1 MPYGR
6 STGPSIAHRTA
17 IPGDNG
23 DESGRLPRRHGLQ
36 APRRCRPTRSPGD
49 SCTHRSAAFM
59 TTTDRPPTTPA
70 SPPTCC
76 RRPGPAVPSTSP
88 RTAWGWRTGSLVL
101 GCRQRLVP
109 PRSEGDRPA
118 CRTVP
123 QQRAGQRPAE
133 DSDRMSITV
142 PIAGDERRRMYLLT
156 TLTFVTGMV
165 DGVGFV
171 GLDHVFGGTA
181 TGNILILGMAL
192 GGGADLPI
200 VGPLAALVTFSLG
213 AMVAGML
220 LRGHPGRDWVGTITG
235 ILVVNAVVLAGLA
248 GLLAIT
254 QERFA

>member
-1 MPYGR
+1 
-6 STGPSIAHRTA
+6 
-17 IPGDNG
+17 
-23 DESGRLPRRHGLQ
+23 
-36 APRRCRPTRSPGD
+36 
-49 SCTHRSAAFM
+49 
-59 TTTDRPPTTPA
+59 
-70 SPPTCC
+70 
-76 RRPGPAVPSTSP
+76 
-88 RTAWGWRTGSLVL
+88 
-101 GCRQRLVP
+101 
-109 PRSEGDRPA
+109 
-118 CRTVP
+118 
-123 QQRAGQRPAE
+123 
-133 DSDRMSITV
+133 MSITV

-192 GGGADLPI
+192 GGADLPI

-220 LRGHPGRDWVGTITG
+220 LRGHPGRDWVGTITA

-254 QERFA
+254 QERFVSTVQVTVSSVTALVMGAQAVIARRMAVAEMNTLVITLSLVAWVGESLVRPGTGIWNRRIVVVLVLFLGALVGVALMRVHIGVPMALAAALVMTIAVIGHRTLRTGPGVHV

>member
-1 MPYGR
+1 
-6 STGPSIAHRTA
+6 
-17 IPGDNG
+17 
-23 DESGRLPRRHGLQ
+23 
-36 APRRCRPTRSPGD
+36 
-49 SCTHRSAAFM
+49 
-59 TTTDRPPTTPA
+59 
-70 SPPTCC
+70 
-76 RRPGPAVPSTSP
+76 
-88 RTAWGWRTGSLVL
+88 
-101 GCRQRLVP
+101 
-109 PRSEGDRPA
+109 
-118 CRTVP
+118 
-123 QQRAGQRPAE
+123 
-133 DSDRMSITV
+133 MSITV

-220 LRGHPGRDWVGTITG
+220 LRGHPGRDWVGTITA

-254 QERFA
+254 QERFVSTVQVTVSSVTALVMGAQAVIARRMAVAEMNTIVITLSLVAWVGDSLVRPGTGIWNRRIVVVLVLFLGALVGVALMRVHIGVPMALAAALVMTIAVIGHRTFRTGPGAHVGRWNS

>member
-1 MPYGR
+1 
-6 STGPSIAHRTA
+6 
-17 IPGDNG
+17 
-23 DESGRLPRRHGLQ
+23 
-36 APRRCRPTRSPGD
+36 
-49 SCTHRSAAFM
+49 
-59 TTTDRPPTTPA
+59 
-70 SPPTCC
+70 
-76 RRPGPAVPSTSP
+76 
-88 RTAWGWRTGSLVL
+88 
-101 GCRQRLVP
+101 
-109 PRSEGDRPA
+109 
-118 CRTVP
+118 
-123 QQRAGQRPAE
+123 
-133 DSDRMSITV
+133 MSITV

-192 GGGADLPI
+192 GGADLPI

-220 LRGHPGRDWVGTITG
+220 LRGHPGRDWVGTITA

-254 QERFA
+254 QERFVSTVQVTVSSVTALVMGAQAVIARRMAVAEMNTLVITLSLVAWVGESLVRPGTGVWNRRIVVVLVLFLGALVGVALMRVHIGVPMALAAALVMTIAVIGHRTLRTGPGVHV